1 MIDQA
6 AFKRDGAARFDRALP
21 ADALE
26 RLRDLAEP
34 LLNDRPGARL
44 TGDAWL
50 ATFLTKGEP
59 AHLARGLTSDKA
71 RPVRAVMFDKS
82 PAANWV
88 VAWHQDRTIPVRERI
103 EVPGFGP
110 WSTKAGIVHV
120 APPFELLA
128 RMVTLRLHLDDVDE
142 TNAPLRIAIE
152 SHRLGRVEAPDA
164 AAKAEQMDQAVCL
177 ASAGDIWAYRTPI
190 LHTSD
195 RSSGDRR
202 RRVLQVDYA
211 DFDLPGGLE
220 WQGLDR

>member
-1 MIDQA
+1 MNRE
-6 AFKRDGAARFDRALP
+6 AFERDGAIRFAGALP
-21 ADALE
+21 ADAVE
-26 RLRDLAEP
+26 RLQDLAEP

-50 ATFLTKGEP
+50 SVFLTEGEP
-59 AHLARGLTSDKA
+59 AHLARSLTSGKA
-71 RPVRAVMFDKS
+71 RPVRAVLFDKA

-103 EVPGFGP
+103 EVRGFGP
-110 WSTKAGIVHV
+110 WSNKAGIVHV
-120 APPFELLA
+120 APPFELLD

-142 TNAPLRIAIE
+142 TNAPLRIAIG

-164 AAKAEQMDQAVCL
+164 AAKAEKMAQAVCL
-177 ASAGDIWAYRTPI
+177 ASAGDIWAYQTPI

-211 DFDLPGGLE
+211 DFELPGGLE

>member
-1 MIDQA
+1 MDRE
-6 AFKRDGAARFDRALP
+6 AFERDGAARFDRALP

-26 RLRDLAEP
+26 RIRDLAEP
-34 LLNDRPGARL
+34 FLNDRPGARL

-50 ATFLTKGEP
+50 STLLTDGEP
-59 AHLARGLTSDKA
+59 ARLARGLTSGKA
-71 RPVRAVMFDKS
+71 RPVRAVLFDKS
-82 PAANWV
+82 PAANWI

-110 WSTKAGIVHV
+110 WSNKAGIVHV
-120 APPFELLA
+120 APPFKLLD

-142 TNAPLRIAIE
+142 TNAPLRIAIG

-164 AAKAEQMDQAVCL
+164 AAKAEKMAQAVCL

-220 WQGLDR
+220 WRGLDQ

>member
-1 MIDQA
+1 MIDQLD
-6 AFKRDGAARFDRALP
+6 FERDGAVRFDRALP

-44 TGDAWL
+44 TGDAWVT
-50 ATFLTKGEP
+50 TFLTEGEP
-59 AHLARGLTSDKA
+59 AHLAKGLTSDKA

-110 WSTKAGIVHV
+110 WSTKAGIIHV
-120 APPFELLA
+120 APPFELLD

-142 TNAPLRIAIE
+142 TNAPLRIAIG

-164 AAKAEQMDQAVCL
+164 ATTADNLPQTLCL

-195 RSSGDRR
+195 RSIGERR

-220 WQGLDR
+220 WQGLDQ